1 MKKLNFKFNDA
12 YNKVREY
19 RPIIAPNL
27 IFMSQLMDYETKIAS
42 ENLNKNNSLLLK
54 KSNSPDLV
62 EDSSSSSNSS
72 SMSSSSSS
80 SSSATIDS
88 NDAKNRFFNFNSIS
102 KEKSKSILV
111 N

>member
-12 YNKVREY
+12 YNRVREY
-19 RPIIAPNL
+19 RPISAPNF

-62 EDSSSSSNSS
+62 EDSSSNSS
-72 SMSSSSSS
+72 SMSSSSS

-88 NDAKNRFFNFNSIS
+88 NDANNRFFNFNSIT
-102 KEKSKSILV
+102 KEKSNSILV

>member
-12 YNKVREY
+12 YNRVREY

-80 SSSATIDS
+80 SSATIDS
-88 NDAKNRFFNFNSIS
+88 NDANNRFFNFNSIT